1 MAACKPVPVL
11 NRRVTLQQRSTSQ
24 DALGQP
30 VETWSD
36 VATVWA
42 DIRHPSG
49 LSAIK
54 ADADVSLVKASIRIR
69 YRAGLD
75 AGMRAV
81 HGTVVYD
88 IQAVLPDEAE
98 RLYVDLVCVRVA

>member
-1 MAACKPVPVL
+1 MTACVPVPQM
-11 NRRVTLQQRSTSQ
+11 NSRVTLQARSASV

-42 DIRHPSG
+42 NIRHPSG

-54 ADADVSLVKASIRIR
+54 ADADVSIVKASIRIR
-69 YRAGLD
+69 YRTDID
-75 AGMRAV
+75 AGMRVV
-81 HGTVVYD
+81 HGARIYD
-88 IQAVLPDEAE
+88 IQAVLPDESE
-98 RLYVDLVCVRVA
+98 RQTVDLVCRKVG